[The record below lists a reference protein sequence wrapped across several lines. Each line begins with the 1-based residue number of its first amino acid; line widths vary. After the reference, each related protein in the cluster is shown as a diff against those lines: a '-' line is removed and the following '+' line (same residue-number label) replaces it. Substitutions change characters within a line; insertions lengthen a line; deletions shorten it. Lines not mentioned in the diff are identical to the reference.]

1 MIRLYFNQIRLYF
14 STSWS
19 DYILKTFFDIS
30 RPLKKLDRF
39 IALLLFLFVALDLLG
54 KMLAF
59 NPNKRFSVEECLA
72 HSYLEQYYDP
82 TDEVLSV
89 MPFTARG
96 GKCIAPL
103 GQVRRKYFK
112 LNICTW
118 VQS

>member
-1 MIRLYFNQIRLYF
+1 MIRLYFNQIRVYF

-19 DYILKTFFDIS
+19 DYTSTFFYNW

-39 IALLLFLFVALDLLG
+39 SDLLLFLFVALDLLG

-82 TDEVLSV
+82 TDEVL
-89 MPFTARG
+89 
-96 GKCIAPL
+96 
-103 GQVRRKYFK
+103 
-112 LNICTW
+112 
-118 VQS
+118 